1 MLIIV
6 TDAPWI
12 VYRFLWTFVPEYAIL
27 ETYSKSTGQK
37 CGNEAKMARNMFEL
51 SPEEKKK
58 MLDEIVYFF
67 REERDEDLGIIGSET
82 ILDFF
87 LDVLGDTIYNRALDD
102 VRIWLKRNIEN
113 LESDYYALY
122 K

>member
-1 MLIIV
+1 M
-6 TDAPWI
+6 
-12 VYRFLWTFVPEYAIL
+12 
-27 ETYSKSTGQK
+27 
-37 CGNEAKMARNMFEL
+37 AKNMFEL
-51 SPEEKKK
+51 TPEEKKK

-82 ILDFF
+82 VLDFF

-102 VRIWLKRNIEN
+102 VRIWLKRNVEN

>member
-1 MLIIV
+1 
-6 TDAPWI
+6 
-12 VYRFLWTFVPEYAIL
+12 
-27 ETYSKSTGQK
+27 
-37 CGNEAKMARNMFEL
+37 MARNTFEL

-102 VRIWLKRNIEN
+102 VRIWLKRNVEN

>member
-1 MLIIV
+1 
-6 TDAPWI
+6 
-12 VYRFLWTFVPEYAIL
+12 
-27 ETYSKSTGQK
+27 
-37 CGNEAKMARNMFEL
+37 MARNMFEL

>member
-1 MLIIV
+1 
-6 TDAPWI
+6 
-12 VYRFLWTFVPEYAIL
+12 
-27 ETYSKSTGQK
+27 
-37 CGNEAKMARNMFEL
+37 MARKTFEL

-82 ILDFF
+82 VLDFF

-102 VRIWLKRNIEN
+102 VRIWLKRNVEN

>member
-1 MLIIV
+1 
-6 TDAPWI
+6 
-12 VYRFLWTFVPEYAIL
+12 
-27 ETYSKSTGQK
+27 
-37 CGNEAKMARNMFEL
+37 MARNTFEL

>member
-1 MLIIV
+1 
-6 TDAPWI
+6 
-12 VYRFLWTFVPEYAIL
+12 
-27 ETYSKSTGQK
+27 
-37 CGNEAKMARNMFEL
+37 MARNTFEL

-82 ILDFF
+82 VLDFF

-102 VRIWLKRNIEN
+102 VRIWLKRNVEN

>member
-1 MLIIV
+1 
-6 TDAPWI
+6 
-12 VYRFLWTFVPEYAIL
+12 
-27 ETYSKSTGQK
+27 
-37 CGNEAKMARNMFEL
+37 MARNMFEL

-82 ILDFF
+82 ILNFF